1 MKRRPLDEGRRYS
14 PQARAWS
21 FVAWLVRHPWTRPV
35 VLAVLGVVQMV
46 LLVLVWQVIDL
57 CILLMEVWAELAKKH
72 LELTL

>member
-1 MKRRPLDEGRRYS
+1 
-14 PQARAWS
+14 
-21 FVAWLVRHPWTRPV
+21 
-35 VLAVLGVVQMV
+35 V

>member
-1 MKRRPLDEGRRYS
+1 ML
-14 PQARAWS
+14 
-21 FVAWLVRHPWTRPV
+21 
-35 VLAVLGVVQMV
+35 QMV

>member
-1 MKRRPLDEGRRYS
+1 V
-14 PQARAWS
+14 WS
-21 FVAWLVRHPWTRPV
+21 FVALLTRHPWTRPV